1 MRAIGVLGAALLA
14 AAVAAPAWALV
25 TVRVEPEA
33 TVKGEEMTLGDLA
46 AMSGDPELAR
56 RLKQVRL
63 GPSPAP
69 GGTQRIDPDYL
80 RIRLAEPRLSPAEV
94 HLLLPDQ
101 IVVTRAFQVLTGAAI
116 VEAAGRQLQER
127 LEMAGT
133 SDEPFAVTALSRPA
147 DLRIPTGNF
156 EVVAQVPGDPPTHG
170 AVPTTVTVKVDGR
183 SYQTLPLTF
192 RVGRLRPVVVA
203 ARPIDAKSP
212 LGPADWRIERRASTE
227 LPAGAMTAPPE
238 AGDFEAAQAVREGDV
253 LTPVHLR
260 KRIAV
265 KRGELVTL
273 VVEGPNFRITTQG
286 VAVTDGRK
294 GDTLRVLNPTSK
306 REALG
311 IVEASGVVR
320 VPFASAG
327 GDIR

>member
-14 AAVAAPAWALV
+14 ATLATPAWALV

-33 TVKGEEMTLGDLA
+33 TVKGDEMMLGDLA

-63 GPSPAP
+63 GPSPTP
-69 GGTQRIDPDYL
+69 GGTQRIDPDYVRL
-80 RIRLAEPRLSPAEV
+80 RLSEPRFSPAEV

-101 IVVTRAFQVLTGAAI
+101 IVVTRAFQVLTGAQI
-116 VEAAGRQLQER
+116 VEAAARQLQER
-127 LEMAGT
+127 LEVAGT
-133 SDEPFAVTALSRPA
+133 SDEPYAVTALSRPA
-147 DLRIPTGNF
+147 DLRVAMGHV
-156 EVVAQVPGDPPTHG
+156 EVVAQVPGDPPAHG
-170 AVPTTVTVKVDGR
+170 AVATSVTVKVDGK
-183 SYQTLPLTF
+183 SYQTMPLTF
-192 RVGRLRPVVVA
+192 RVGRLRPVIVA

-227 LPAGAMTAPPE
+227 LPAGAMMAPPE
-238 AGDFEAAQAVREGDV
+238 AGDFEAAQAVREGEV
-253 LTPVHLR
+253 LTPIHLR
-260 KRIAV
+260 KRLAV

-311 IVEASGVVR
+311 IVEASGLVR

-327 GDIR
+327 GHP